1 MKLCV
6 NKEFTPSCFLQWSKK
21 ILQKNAPST
30 AHLYEQTL
38 NLPTPVEDRNAN
50 FCKLLMHFY
59 QKLSVSNIILCTA
72 TYASNWA
79 LWWNPTALCGVKGW
93 VALKKPSIKH
103 CSTSSCVVCCVCVCV
118 RSLEGGIGIGSSM
131 TRTLAGNKVEPVL
144 TSVAAEVCVFV
155 FFLGGLGERAE
166 GWTQGLSLTW
176 TGISTR
182 ISCTLS
188 VYTKLQA
195 SLCLSFVLRVPKFKQ
210 CVNLQR
216 NKTNEIYFSKVN
228 AYMARVRTPLNLAV
242 LWTGKEASEL
252 SYAWPT
258 WLWSQFRHL
267 KVS

>member
-118 RSLEGGIGIGSSM
+118 RSLEDRIGIGSSM

-155 FFLGGLGERAE
+155 FFVFWEAWGSVRRDEPRDEPRALVWLGLVFLLESAAHCQF
-166 GWTQGLSLTW
+166 TQSSETRFVWALSCVRQNSSSVL
-176 TGISTR
+176 IYNVTR
-182 ISCTLS
+182 QTRYI
-188 VYTKLQA
+188 
-195 SLCLSFVLRVPKFKQ
+195 F
-210 CVNLQR
+210 
-216 NKTNEIYFSKVN
+216 
-228 AYMARVRTPLNLAV
+228 
-242 LWTGKEASEL
+242 
-252 SYAWPT
+252 
-258 WLWSQFRHL
+258 L
-267 KVS
+267 K